1 MQRQLVRFPRS
12 PALQPVYSRE
22 AYAPDTAVV
31 VQGRRGPELAYVR
44 GPVPPEGL
52 HARQAASGEIVRVAD
67 AEDLA
72 QAAALAAL
80 AEDLKWNLRAQA
92 REQGLKV
99 KIVAAEFTLDESLLT
114 LTYSADERLDLR
126 GLIGAVRAYT
136 PARVNF
142 ASVGAREQAVI
153 LGALGACGRE
163 NCSSQFL
170 QELPPI
176 TIRMARDQQLPLNTD
191 KISGPCG
198 RLMCC
203 LQYEHPMYQQLLRDL
218 PRRGAHVCHISG
230 ACGKVS
236 KLYPLSGEV
245 DLALDGGEGGVLE
258 QLPASELTVRR
269 EPKS

>member
-92 REQGLKV
+92 REQGL
-99 KIVAAEFTLDESLLT
+99 A
-114 LTYSADERLDLR
+114 
-126 GLIGAVRAYT
+126 
-136 PARVNF
+136 
-142 ASVGAREQAVI
+142 
-153 LGALGACGRE
+153 
-163 NCSSQFL
+163 
-170 QELPPI
+170 
-176 TIRMARDQQLPLNTD
+176 
-191 KISGPCG
+191 
-198 RLMCC
+198 
-203 LQYEHPMYQQLLRDL
+203 
-218 PRRGAHVCHISG
+218 
-230 ACGKVS
+230 
-236 KLYPLSGEV
+236 
-245 DLALDGGEGGVLE
+245 
-258 QLPASELTVRR
+258 
-269 EPKS
+269 